1 MPFSILLY
9 KYMDLYEAK
18 ERKNGQK
25 VKTFLWLYLGLISMF
40 GKFVVY
46 YPIIRVNKMRCY
58 TGQHLKKG
66 E

>member
-9 KYMDLYEAK
+9 KYMDRYEAK

-46 YPIIRVNKMRCY
+46 YPINKS
-58 TGQHLKKG
+58 K
-66 E
+66 